1 MKYKDRYA
9 LRRKLDSNGIEKLVR
24 KLLKHDD
31 YLDIWRA
38 CHGGVT
44 PATGL
49 IHTLAGSKCTT
60 LKDFRD
66 TASEVEPE
74 RSKTLLDIIDNYR
87 EKMATSIDKLPRELE
102 EKILSE
108 ISANPFPVTEQQHP
122 LWKSIADAYDI
133 DMTSIDN
140 LDIPARRAA
149 GCESMTMQFLEIVNQ
164 RHLSTTVA
172 WLANGLLAVG
182 RRDVIRFLK
191 CFDDSGEHLCER
203 KE

>member
-1 MKYKDRYA
+1 MGYNDRDA
-9 LRRKLDSNGIEKLVR
+9 LRRILDSNGIEKLVR

-49 IHTLAGSKCTT
+49 IHTLAVSKLTT
-60 LKDFRD
+60 LKQFRD
-66 TASEVEPE
+66 IASACGPE
-74 RSKTLLDIIDNYR
+74 RSKKLLGIIDKYTK
-87 EKMATSIDKLPRELE
+87 EMATRIDKLPYELE
-102 EKILSE
+102 EKIVSE

-122 LWKSIADAYDI
+122 LWKSIADACDI

-140 LDIPARRAA
+140 LDIPAKKAS
-149 GCESMTMQFLEIVNQ
+149 GCESMTMQFLKIVNQ
-164 RHLSTTVA
+164 RYLSTTVA
-172 WLANGLLAVG
+172 WLANGLLAID
-182 RRDVIRFLK
+182 RCDVISSLK
-191 CFDDSGEHLCER
+191 CFDASGKHLCEK